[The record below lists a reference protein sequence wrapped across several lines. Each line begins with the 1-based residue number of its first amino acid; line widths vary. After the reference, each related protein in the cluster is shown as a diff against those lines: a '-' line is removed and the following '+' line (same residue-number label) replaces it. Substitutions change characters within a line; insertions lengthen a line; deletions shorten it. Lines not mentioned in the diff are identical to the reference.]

1 MHVTIMVAMEWNAN
15 HFHVQIAIIKVDIE
29 RSLGWFGQTLKEGV
43 VLVHIWLFIR
53 NNRPVVGIIQRQ
65 LQLAR
70 LEG

>member
-43 VLVHIWLFIR
+43 RLV
-53 NNRPVVGIIQRQ
+53 
-65 LQLAR
+65 
-70 LEG
+70 